1 MPRQHSVWGRLA
13 TGLGLATGLVL
24 ACAGPL
30 SAAEPVKHVAIHVE
44 PFYVAAP
51 ARDVAP
57 KVGVGGAYSA
67 LLAST
72 NPENILAV
80 ADMIRSK
87 PALTTP
93 MTMMVLAIRFYDM
106 GRRDD
111 AVFWFYAAK
120 DRYMTLREVIVP
132 DAPQL
137 AQSADA
143 MNSFNALLGPII
155 NGYAFC
161 DVARQQAQRVKALA
175 WVEANPYQAV
185 FLDQLAARGADRKAL
200 LAAAVAKAREN
211 AEKERAHLADPANVQ
226 ALKAGRAKND
236 MDSKY
241 CWAD

>member
-1 MPRQHSVWGRLA
+1 MRRQDWNWG
-13 TGLGLATGLVL
+13 GLAMGLAL
-24 ACAGPL
+24 ALAGAGPA

-51 ARDVAP
+51 TREAAP

-93 MTMMVLAIRFYDM
+93 MTMMVLAIRLYDM
-106 GRRDD
+106 GKRDD

-120 DRYMTLREVIVP
+120 DRYFTLREVITP

-143 MNSFNALLGPII
+143 MNSFNVLLGPII

-161 DVARQQAQRVKALA
+161 DVARQQALRSKALD
-175 WVEANPYQAV
+175 WVEGHPYQAV
-185 FLDQLAARGADRKAL
+185 YLEQLAARGADRKAL

-211 AEKERAHLADPANVQ
+211 AEKERAHLADPANIQ
-226 ALKAGRAKND
+226 ALKDGRAKND
-236 MDSKY
+236 MDSKF
-241 CWAD
+241 CWTD